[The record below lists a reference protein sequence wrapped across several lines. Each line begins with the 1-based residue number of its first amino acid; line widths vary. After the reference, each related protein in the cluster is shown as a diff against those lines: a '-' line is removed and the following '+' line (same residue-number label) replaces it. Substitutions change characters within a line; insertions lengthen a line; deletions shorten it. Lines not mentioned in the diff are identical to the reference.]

1 MEDKMKKTT
10 SLMLAL
16 LFSGAMLLGEA
27 INTTTKAAEDAVVEP
42 AGLKC
47 NLLTGCTGGAGCE
60 GQGEGA
66 DCIIVC
72 ADDTVIFCP
81 RAKEAVAEAVAG
93 RN

>member
-1 MEDKMKKTT
+1 MKKTT

-27 INTTTKAAEDAVVEP
+27 INTTTKAAEDAVV
-42 AGLKC
+42 ADGFKC
-47 NLLTGCTGGAGCE
+47 KLLTGCKGDSGCG

-66 DCIIVC
+66 DCLLVC
-72 ADDTVIFCP
+72 ADETVIFCP
-81 RAKEAVAEAVAG
+81 KAQEAEAEAGAVAG

>member
-1 MEDKMKKTT
+1 MKKTT

-27 INTTTKAAEDAVVEP
+27 INTTTKAAADAVAEP

-47 NLLTGCTGGAGCE
+47 NQLTGCTGESGCG

-66 DCIIVC
+66 DCLLVC
-72 ADDTVIFCP
+72 ADETVIFCP
-81 RAKEAVAEAVAG
+81 KKPVVAEADAVA
-93 RN
+93 R

>member
-27 INTTTKAAEDAVVEP
+27 INTTTKAAEDAVI
-42 AGLKC
+42 ADGFKC
-47 NLLTGCTGGAGCE
+47 SLLTGCKGGAGCE

-81 RAKEAVAEAVAG
+81 RAAEAEAVAG